1 MYLCTASTHHLT
13 STLQRERVSEAST
26 NKHESQAFLAL
37 LLPSPRG
44 PSKNLGFGSVLQ
56 FLMWPWKTKPTTT
69 TTPLTF
75 ATSSSPD
82 KDQRRSYFDQEKDK
96 DKDKDSKSRKR
107 KSKSSKPAGEEHP
120 LNFYLQSDQFS
131 TMSTS
136 TASPRDS
143 LNGGVPVGSSGDK
156 METTPAPET
165 DGRGA
170 AGPGDNEHETEQ
182 RPTPPP
188 HRTKSSPPPPP
199 EIRPEEAEAF
209 KAAGNK
215 FYKAG
220 QYGKAIDEYT
230 KGWLTSSHPHFLHFG

>member
-1 MYLCTASTHHLT
+1 MWLYNKVKPTSPSPTT
-13 STLQRERVSEAST
+13 STST
-26 NKHESQAFLAL
+26 
-37 LLPSPRG
+37 
-44 PSKNLGFGSVLQ
+44 
-56 FLMWPWKTKPTTT
+56 
-69 TTPLTF
+69 
-75 ATSSSPD
+75 SPD
-82 KDQRRSYFDQEKDK
+82 KENRRSYFEPDK
-96 DKDKDSKSRKR
+96 DKQRKR
-107 KSKSSKPAGEEHP
+107 KSKRKSTTEEEHP

-143 LNGGVPVGSSGDK
+143 INGGVPVGSSADK

-165 DGRGA
+165 EA
-170 AGPGDNEHETEQ
+170 PATASENEHQQEQ

-199 EIRPEEAEAF
+199 ELRPEEAEAF

-230 KGWLTSSHPHFLHFG
+230 KGWLMPAQPYSLRFG